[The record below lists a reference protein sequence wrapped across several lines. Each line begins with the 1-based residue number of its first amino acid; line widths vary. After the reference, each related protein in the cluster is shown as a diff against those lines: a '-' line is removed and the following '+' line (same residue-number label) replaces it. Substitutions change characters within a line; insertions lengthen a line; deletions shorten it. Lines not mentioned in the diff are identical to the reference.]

1 MNYSD
6 LLLFIGIAYVIC
18 MIIAIVVVTSVYVLT
33 TRKINKAMDVE
44 KEQFVKEF
52 LDNLKRAE
60 KELDQKNMKL

>member
-44 KEQFVKEF
+44 KEQFVKDF